1 MCAKKTI
8 GVVAVL
14 AAILSSFGGPHPVCV
29 QPAEGYNCWPMIQS
43 VRGKLVCVYTSGMRH
58 DPGERGRGTFA
69 RTSSDGGRTWSARVT
84 VAQDPKKGQ
93 TPVAKGLDETGDM
106 LVWVRCY
113 GGGPLMALYRTKDGS
128 SFERVAEPALDKG
141 PMMQITDVFRVP
153 KVGLMSF
160 WFGGS
165 YADDDRPRRWGTMTS
180 RDNGKTWEQRV
191 CGENMRRADWP
202 TEPSGFA
209 LDDGR
214 IFCMARTEGTT
225 GQMQLT
231 SLDSGKTWTVRHT
244 NILDVKSSTPSLLYD
259 AKTDV
264 VYNYYYQRGPGKLK
278 RRSARLADIFE
289 HPEEWPVPETL
300 VDDGGQEHHAGNV
313 NATFLDGRQFVAWYT
328 GNERNCSVMVME
340 VSPVK

>member
-8 GVVAVL
+8 GGVAVL

-43 VRGKLVCVYTSGMRH
+43 VHDKLVCVYTSGTRH

-69 RTSSDGGRTWSARVT
+69 RTSSDGGRTWSEHVT

-93 TPVAKGLDETGDM
+93 TPVAKGLDEKGDM
-106 LVWVRCY
+106 LVWVRCW
-113 GGGPLMALYRTKDGS
+113 GGGPVMALYRTKDGS

-165 YADDDRPRRWGTMTS
+165 YADDDRPRRWGTMSS

-214 IFCMARTEGTT
+214 IFCVARTEGTS

-231 SLDSGKTWTVRHT
+231 SIDSGKTWTVRRT

-278 RRSARLADIFE
+278 RRSVRLTDIFE
-289 HPEEWPVPETL
+289 HPEAWPAPETL

-313 NATFLDGRQFVAWYT
+313 NATSLNGRQFVTWYT
-328 GNERNCSVMVME
+328 GNERSCSVMVME
-340 VSPVK
+340 VPPVK